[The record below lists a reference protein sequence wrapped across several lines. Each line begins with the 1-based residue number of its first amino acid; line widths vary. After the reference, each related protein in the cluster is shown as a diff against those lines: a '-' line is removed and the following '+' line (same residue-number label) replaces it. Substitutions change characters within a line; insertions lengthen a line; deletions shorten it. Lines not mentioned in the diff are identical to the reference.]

1 MRSSVSVARL
11 DIHNFFFFMPLR
23 DARPIGYGC
32 RLRPPCAS
40 RKSKG
45 SIYTLLAL
53 LAIQWDTPGVSGI
66 TASIYGGL
74 A

>member
-1 MRSSVSVARL
+1 
-11 DIHNFFFFMPLR
+11 MPLR